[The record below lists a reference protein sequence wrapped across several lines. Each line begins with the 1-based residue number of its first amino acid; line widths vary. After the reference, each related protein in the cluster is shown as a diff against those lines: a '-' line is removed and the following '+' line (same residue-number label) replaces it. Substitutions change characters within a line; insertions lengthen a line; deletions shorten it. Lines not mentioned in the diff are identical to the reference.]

1 MNAYD
6 ISYVANDTYV
16 KSERKVRCDNQGNG
30 GGGGEG
36 IIKNSI
42 QGRGEEVIAT
52 ALGEVRLLN
61 RVTLQCWSMERSWM
75 VSPPY
80 RLVRQK
86 M

>member
-75 VSPPY
+75 VSTPY